1 MNRKRNTLAASN
13 ASHPSRFAR
22 RPRGQWALLASPLI
36 LFLLIFLGFPTVLDV
51 IYSLSAVTFET
62 LRSPVLSGF
71 GNYGDVIAD
80 PAFWAA
86 CWFSLRFGVI
96 TALAE
101 CLVGLGLAIFL
112 TPLLAKRSWLMAPLM
127 LPLMVAPAMVGLM
140 YRLVLHEFVGPV
152 PYYLNLLFGNSPA
165 FLDADTA
172 FWTLIVVESLQWT
185 PFAFLLFYAAYQAI
199 PEDARQAAQ
208 IDGASAWQLLTRI
221 ELPLMAP
228 TLAVALFIRFID
240 GFRVFD
246 NVYTLVG
253 SGPGGVT
260 ASLSIYIYEAFFKQ
274 GAIGKAIAAS
284 ILLFLASLLVLVAIS
299 WLGGRRKEAAA

>member
-1 MNRKRNTLAASN
+1 MRAER
-13 ASHPSRFAR
+13 AR
-22 RPRGQWALLASPLI
+22 RREWALLASPLI
-36 LFLLIFLGFPTVLDV
+36 VFLLLFLGFPTILDV
-51 IYSLSAVTFET
+51 IYSLSQVTFET
-62 LRSPVLSGF
+62 LRAPQIAGF
-71 GNYGDVIAD
+71 GNYGDVVND
-80 PAFWAA
+80 PAFWQA

-101 CLVGLGLAIFL
+101 CALGLALAIFL
-112 TPLLAKRSWLMAPLM
+112 SPLFVKRSWLMAPLT

-152 PYYLNLLFGNSPA
+152 PYYLMLVFGNSPA

-172 FWTLIVVESLQWT
+172 FWTLIVVEMLQWT
-185 PFAFLLFYAAYQAI
+185 PFAFLLFYTAYQAI
-199 PEDARQAAQ
+199 SEEVRQAAR
-208 IDGASAWQLLTRI
+208 IDGASSWQLLTRI

-228 TLAVALFIRFID
+228 TLIVALFIRFID

-260 ASLSIYIYEAFFKQ
+260 ASLSIYIYQAFFSE

-284 ILLFLASLLVLVAIS
+284 ILLFLASLTVLVGLS
-299 WLGGRRKEAAA
+299 WLSSRRKGAAA